1 MSSPYNPQSNG
12 FAEAAV
18 KTIKHL
24 LQKVSKNGNLESDE
38 FRDPVLE
45 VRNTPGADGPSPAH
59 DQKLYGRFLR
69 TRLPTHP
76 DSLQPASV
84 TRSGLG
90 SEKGQSDSG
99 KALRRLLLGETVRV
113 QNPKSLRWDESAT
126 VVGTTRLG
134 RSYHV
139 QTAQGTV
146 FRRNRKFL
154 RPVDFAQ

>member
-12 FAEAAV
+12 SAEAAV

-38 FRDPVLE
+38 FRDAVLE
-45 VRNTPGADGPSPAH
+45 VRNTPGADGLSPA
-59 DQKLYGRFLR
+59 QKLYGRVLR

-113 QNPKSLRWDESAT
+113 QNPKSLQWDESAT

-134 RSYHV
+134 RSYLV

-146 FRRNRKFL
+146 FWRNRKFL